1 MSNKKNIEGVGSSV
15 NQPDSVYIL
24 SLDVGTT
31 TIRAHVYD
39 SEVKIVGTGSR
50 KVLYLV

>member
-1 MSNKKNIEGVGSSV
+1 MSHKKNVQGVGSSV
-15 NQPDSVYIL
+15 NQSDSVHIL

-50 KVLYLV
+50 KVLYFI